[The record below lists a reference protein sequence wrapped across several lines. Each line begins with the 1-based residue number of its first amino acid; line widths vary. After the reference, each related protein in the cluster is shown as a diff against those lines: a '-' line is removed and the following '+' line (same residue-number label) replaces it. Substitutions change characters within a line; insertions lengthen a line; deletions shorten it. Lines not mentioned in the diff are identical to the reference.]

1 MGYKT
6 VLQKPIPSK
15 HEGKDIPCHDQLTT
29 TKDIITLSY
38 FKLTSQL

>member
-15 HEGKDIPCHDQLTT
+15 DERKDIPCHYQLLT
-29 TKDIITLSY
+29 TKDVINLVL
-38 FKLTSQL
+38 F